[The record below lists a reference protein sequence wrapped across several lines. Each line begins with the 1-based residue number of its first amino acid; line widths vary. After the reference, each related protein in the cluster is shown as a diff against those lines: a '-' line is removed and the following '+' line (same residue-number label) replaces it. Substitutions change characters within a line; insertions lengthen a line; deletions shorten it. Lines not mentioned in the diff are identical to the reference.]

1 MILIM
6 LLPEGRLGLGSWGV
20 IYKTCGNVGRA
31 LGGWLKRGRI
41 HELSLV
47 SCVLYF
53 VWRGG
58 GGV

>member
-1 MILIM
+1 M
-6 LLPEGRLGLGSWGV
+6 LLEGRLGLGV
-20 IYKTCGNVGRA
+20 IYKTCGDVGREAGRA

-47 SCVLYF
+47 WCVLYF

>member
-1 MILIM
+1 MEFWSDIQKLA
-6 LLPEGRLGLGSWGV
+6 V
-20 IYKTCGNVGRA
+20 TCGLWREAGRA